1 MKNIVAIVGRPNV
14 GKSTLFNRIIGKR
27 IAIVHH
33 RSGVTRDR
41 NYAEVNWQ
49 GKRFLLIDTGGFVPE
64 SDNLFDKHIQNQI
77 KQAIDEADIFLFIVD
92 GKTGLHPIDSE
103 IANLLRKKAK
113 EKEVILVVN
122 KIDSLSRELNVTEFY
137 KLGFE
142 KPHIVSSLNGRNV
155 AELIDYFT
163 RDIPQYNED
172 IRNRD
177 NRPKFA
183 IIGKPNTGKSS
194 LLNAILKEERNIVTD
209 IPGTT
214 RDSIDS
220 ILKYYGKEIVLIDT
234 AGIVKKSKLP
244 KTDSL
249 DFYSIVR
256 TYRAIERCDIALL
269 VIDASQLFKALEKF
283 PKIEFSNL
291 KLDKQDIGIIND
303 VVSLGKGLLI
313 IINKWD
319 LIEKDSQTALIVEK
333 KIKSHL
339 QSFGFLKIIF
349 ISALTKKRIHK
360 VLEEAVEIYNEY
372 KKSIK
377 TSLLNQK
384 ILTEIKNNPP
394 PSVKGRDIK
403 INYITQTGTA
413 PPSFVFF
420 SNEPKLIMENYKR
433 FLEKKIR
440 ENFGFGGVPFK
451 MIFKKK
457 N

>member
-1 MKNIVAIVGRPNV
+1 MKNVVAIVGRPNV

-27 IAIVHH
+27 IAIVHP

-41 NYAEVNWQ
+41 NYAEVEWQ
-49 GKRFLLIDTGGFVPE
+49 GKKFLLIDTGGFVPE

-77 KQAIDEADIFLFIVD
+77 KQAIKEADIFLFLVD
-92 GKTGLHPIDSE
+92 GKTGLHPLDSE
-103 IANLLRKKAK
+103 IAKLLRKIVKD
-113 EKEVILVVN
+113 KEVILVVN
-122 KIDSLSRELNVTEFY
+122 KVDSSSRDFNASEFFE
-137 KLGFE
+137 LGFE
-142 KPHIVSSLNGRNV
+142 SPHIISSINGRNV

-163 RDIPQYNED
+163 RNIPVYEKEVSEPD
-172 IRNRD
+172 T
-177 NRPKFA
+177 RPKFA

-220 ILKYYGKEIVLIDT
+220 VLKYYGKEIVLIDT
-234 AGIVKKSKLP
+234 AGIIKKSRLP
-244 KTDSL
+244 KVDSL

-256 TYRAIERCDIALL
+256 TYRAIERCDVALL
-269 VIDASQLFKALEKF
+269 VVDASLLFKALEKT
-283 PKIEFSNL
+283 PKLELANL
-291 KLDKQDIGIIND
+291 KLDKQDIDIIND
-303 VVSLGKGLLI
+303 VVSLGKGLLV

-319 LIEKDSQTALIVEK
+319 LIEKDSNTALIVER

-339 QSFGFLKIIF
+339 QSFGFLKLIF

-360 VLEEAVEIYNEY
+360 VLEEATEIYKEY
-372 KKSIK
+372 TKSIK

-384 ILTEIKNNPP
+384 ILSEIKNNPP
-394 PSVKGRDIK
+394 PSVRGRDIK
-403 INYITQTGTA
+403 INYITQTGVA

-420 SNEPKLIMENYKR
+420 SNEPKLIMDNYKR

-440 ENFGFGGVPFK
+440 EHFGFVGVPFK

>member
-33 RSGVTRDR
+33 KSGVTRDR
-41 NYAEVNWQ
+41 NYAEVDWQ
-49 GKRFLLIDTGGFVPE
+49 GKKFLLVDTGGFVPE
-64 SDNLFDKHIQNQI
+64 SDKLFDKHIQNQV
-77 KQAIDEADIFLFIVD
+77 KQAINEADIFLFLVD
-92 GKTGLHPIDSE
+92 GKTGLHPLDSE
-103 IANLLRKKAK
+103 IAKLLRKKAVG
-113 EKEVILVVN
+113 KEVILVVN
-122 KIDSLSRELNVTEFY
+122 KIDSPSRDINVTEFF
-137 KLGFE
+137 KLGFNS
-142 KPHIVSSLNGRNV
+142 HYLISSINGRNV
-155 AELIDYFT
+155 AELIDFFT
-163 RDIPQYNED
+163 RNIPQYKESLEKSD
-172 IRNRD
+172 S
-177 NRPKFA
+177 RPKFA

-234 AGIVKKSKLP
+234 AGIKKKSKLP
-244 KTDSL
+244 KVDSI

-256 TYRAIERCDIALL
+256 TYRAIERCDVALL
-269 VIDASQLFKALEKF
+269 VVDASLLFKALEKT
-283 PKIEFSNL
+283 PKLELSKL
-291 KLDKQDIGIIND
+291 KLDKQDIDIIND
-303 VVSLGKGLLI
+303 VITLGKGLLI

-319 LIEKDSQTALIVEK
+319 LIEKDSNTSFLVEK

-339 QSFGFLKIIF
+339 QSFGFLKLIF
-349 ISALTKKRIHK
+349 VSALTKQRIHK
-360 VLEEAVEIYNEY
+360 VLQEANEIYKEY
-372 KKSIK
+372 TKLIK
-377 TSLLNQK
+377 TSLLNK
-384 ILTEIKNNPP
+384 EILNEIKLNPP
-394 PSVKGRDIK
+394 PSVRGRDIK
-403 INYITQTGTA
+403 INYVTQISTA

-440 ENFGFGGVPFK
+440 EHFGFSGVPFK